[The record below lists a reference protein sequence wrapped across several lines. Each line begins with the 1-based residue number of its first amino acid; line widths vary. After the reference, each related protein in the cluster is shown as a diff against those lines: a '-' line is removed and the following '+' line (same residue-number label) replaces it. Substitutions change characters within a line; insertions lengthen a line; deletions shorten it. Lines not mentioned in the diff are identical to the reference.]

1 MLKLQN
7 RIRWVSLGQIMGRF
21 TMIYCLMPGNPGI
34 RREINV
40 QSPNPPIMFLY
51 VSVMFCGLKSEENST
66 TMLPH
71 HAPSSKSKLRN
82 AFNPQTTL
90 SWTNACLTESPFY
103 MYNYEWHTTCYYMLL
118 HVITCYYMLLQF
130 FCCTTINIHHCPPRI
145 PPSQRQLGLASS
157 GTIRHW
163 HMVEVAVLS
172 PRNINDN
179 QCPWPEISSDIHG
192 HRYDMIW
199 WYVT

>member
-1 MLKLQN
+1 MSSLQIHPSCFCMFLWCFVAWNLKRFQRRCCHIMHHRLSQNYATPSIHKQHRLEQMLAL
-7 RIRWVSLGQIMGRF
+7 
-21 TMIYCLMPGNPGI
+21 
-34 RREINV
+34 
-40 QSPNPPIMFLY
+40 QSPLFICTIM
-51 VSVMFCGLKSEENST
+51 N
-66 TMLPH
+66 
-71 HAPSSKSKLRN
+71 N
-82 AFNPQTTL
+82 IQ
-90 SWTNACLTESPFY
+90 
-103 MYNYEWHTTCYYMLL
+103 
-118 HVITCYYMLLQF
+118 HVITCFYSF
-130 FCCTTINIHHCPPRI
+130 FCCTIINIHHCPPRI
-145 PPSQRQLGLASS
+145 RPSQRQLGLASS